1 MCSVLI
7 LKLDIKY
14 YIAGFYIT

>member
-1 MCSVLI
+1 MA

-14 YIAGFYIT
+14 YIIHLHKISW